1 MVKLNLNIPESF
13 YREEIRDGYTV
24 SADMKK
30 VWAVELD
37 LLNEF
42 IKLCDKY
49 QLTWFADA
57 GTILGAVRHGGM
69 IPWDDDIDVMML
81 REDYD
86 KFCEIAKDYFKYPY
100 FFQTPETDPF
110 SIYGHAKIRNSE
122 TTAILNTDKE
132 KRYTFNQGIFLDV
145 FPIDN
150 IPDDDKEL
158 AVFTEQIF
166 SLRKMQWQIADTYKF
181 KICKNPIRLVK
192 RLIKYCY
199 YSLYGKTLNAQIVK
213 EHDDLLHK
221 YDNLVTKRIAK
232 LVMIPFKERRIWPKT
247 FLQSSI
253 TVPFEMLS
261 ISIPEQYEALL
272 DKFYGNWKKKKKG
285 TSSHGSVF
293 FDTEKSYKNYI
304 K

>member
-13 YREEIRDGYTV
+13 YEEEVRDGYIV

-42 IKLCDKY
+42 IKLCNKY
-49 QLTWFADA
+49 QLKWFADA

-81 REDYD
+81 RDDYD
-86 KFCEIAKDYFKYPY
+86 KFCKIAKDYFKYPY

-122 TTAILNTDKE
+122 TTAILNGDKE
-132 KRYTFNQGIFLDV
+132 MRYTFNQGIFLDV

-150 IPDDDKEL
+150 IPDDDVEL
-158 AVFTEQIF
+158 TAFTEQIY
-166 SLRKMQWQIADTYKF
+166 SLRSKQWHIAGWYRLRL
-181 KICKNPIRLVK
+181 CKNPIRLVK
-192 RLIKYCY
+192 RILKCCY
-199 YSLYGKTLNAQIVK
+199 YSVLGKKMNALIVK
-213 EHDDLLHK
+213 EHDDLLRK
-221 YDNLVTKRIAK
+221 YQDQSTKRIAK
-232 LVMIPFKERRIWPKT
+232 LVMMPFKERRIWPKS
-247 FLQSSI
+247 FLQTAI
-253 TVPFEMLS
+253 TVPFEMIS

-272 DKFYGNWKKKKKG
+272 DKFYGNWRVYQKG

-293 FDTEKSYKNYI
+293 FDTEKSYKHYI